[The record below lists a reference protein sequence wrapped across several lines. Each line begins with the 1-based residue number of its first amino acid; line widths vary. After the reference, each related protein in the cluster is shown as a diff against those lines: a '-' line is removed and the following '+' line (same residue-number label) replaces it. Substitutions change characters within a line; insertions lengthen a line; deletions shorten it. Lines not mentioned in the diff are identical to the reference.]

1 MKVVIVGCGRVGSM
15 LANKLDAQGHQVSII
30 DTNPDQFRRLRPDFG
45 GVSISGTGI
54 DVDVLRGAGIE
65 EADAFVAVTNGDN
78 TNVMS
83 CQIAQHIF
91 GVPVVLARVY
101 DPIRGDVYH
110 TLGLETVCP
119 TTIISNMILD
129 ILASRVQTPAQKS

>member
-30 DTNPDQFRRLRPDFG
+30 DTNPDQFRRLRPEFSG
-45 GVSISGTGI
+45 LTIAGTGI
-54 DVDVLRGAGIE
+54 DVDILKSAGIE

-83 CQIAQHIF
+83 CQIAKHIF

-119 TTIISNMILD
+119 TTVMSEMILD
-129 ILASRVQTPAQKS
+129 ILHSRVQTSAQRA

>member
-15 LANKLDAQGHQVSII
+15 LANRLDAQGHKVSII
-30 DTNPDQFRRLRPDFG
+30 DTNPDQFRRLQTDFG
-45 GVSISGTGI
+45 GVTIAGTGI
-54 DVDVLRGAGIE
+54 DIDILKQAGIE
-65 EADAFVAVTNGDN
+65 EADAFIAVTNGDN

-83 CQIAQHIF
+83 CQIAKHIF

-119 TTIISNMILD
+119 TTVISNIIMD
-129 ILASRVQTPAQKS
+129 ILAARVQTPASKA

>member
-1 MKVVIVGCGRVGSM
+1 M
-15 LANKLDAQGHQVSII
+15 LANKLDAQGHRVSII
-30 DTNPDQFRRLRPDFG
+30 DTNPDQFRRLRQDFG
-45 GVSISGTGI
+45 GITITGTGI
-54 DVDVLRGAGIE
+54 DVDVLKSAGIE

-119 TTIISNMILD
+119 TTVISGMILD
-129 ILASRVQTPAQKS
+129 ILTSRVQASAQKA